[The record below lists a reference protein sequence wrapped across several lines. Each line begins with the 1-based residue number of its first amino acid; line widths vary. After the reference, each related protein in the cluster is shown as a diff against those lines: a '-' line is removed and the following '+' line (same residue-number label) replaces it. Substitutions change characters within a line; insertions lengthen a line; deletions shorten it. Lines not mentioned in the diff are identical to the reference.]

1 MTIPLDCPDAKD
13 WSPTMMTPEQ
23 FAAANQASLDAL
35 VELTR
40 KSFEGVEKL
49 VALNLQAMRS
59 AMGDSAER
67 SKALLAA
74 KDPQALAALQADLV
88 QPATEQ
94 VTTYSRQ
101 IVDIATT
108 TQSEVARL
116 VESQMATAQAKI
128 LELVDAAVK
137 NAPVGGEA
145 SLAMIKQAVTT
156 ANGALEDVQKAA
168 KQALSV
174 AEANL
179 GSIGQPAPESVSP
192 AARKVRASRKR

>member
-1 MTIPLDCPDAKD
+1 
-13 WSPTMMTPEQ
+13 MMTPEQ
-23 FAAANQASLDAL
+23 FAAANQANLDAL

-40 KSFEGVEKL
+40 RSFEGVEKL

-74 KDPQALAALQADLV
+74 KDPQALAALQAELV

-94 VTTYSRQ
+94 VTTYGRQ
-101 IVDIATT
+101 VVDIATS
-108 TQSEVARL
+108 TQSEVSRL
-116 VESQMATAQAKI
+116 VESQMAMAQEKI
-128 LELVDAAVK
+128 LALVDAAVK
-137 NAPVGGEA
+137 NAPAGGEQ

-156 ANGALEDVQKAA
+156 ANGALVDVQKAA

-179 GSIGQPAPESVSP
+179 GSMGQPVSEAAESTPP
-192 AARKVRASRKR
+192 AAKKVRASRKR